1 MNYFSKTIAGIAVLS
16 AMGVSGL
23 VSAQIYDG
31 PGFAQNQDLNFQTTV
46 TFKIPLGSTDR
57 RRVADKPRLGLGL
70 SLARD
75 DFGSPLGKIG
85 SRYEQKPLNL
95 LDIGAYGF
103 ERPSLQISGQEVY
116 GPTFTAL
123 HADGT
128 TDETSGSKSN
138 KTLLLVGGA
147 VVAIGAGALVFVEV
161 NEAIAEGIVN
171 CTVDLASS
179 RDCVD

>member
-1 MNYFSKTIAGIAVLS
+1 MNTTSYILAGAIAFGLS
-16 AMGVSGL
+16 SMSSLAH
-23 VSAQIYDG
+23 AQIYDG

-46 TFKIPLGSTDR
+46 TFKIPLGATDR

-128 TDETSGSKSN
+128 TDETSDSKSN

-161 NEAIAEGIVN
+161 NEAIAEGLVN